1 MVTGTPRM
9 ITDGLILYLDA
20 ANVKSYPGSGTNWVD
35 LSSTQITGSLTNGP
49 TFSSTANGAIVFDGT
64 NDFVQC
70 NGGIVTTAATFL
82 VWMYRNGA
90 QVQFDGL
97 LFSRGTSVT
106 GLNISTNNQIGY
118 HWNDAPNTY
127 FWASGLVIPDLQW
140 SMCVLS
146 VSSTSATAY
155 LCQRSGITSASNIV
169 SHTSTTIDDI
179 KIGQDEAG
187 NRFFTGN
194 ISIAQIYNR
203 ALSASEVLQNFEATR
218 ERFGV

>member
-1 MVTGTPRM
+1 V
-9 ITDGLILYLDA
+9 
-20 ANVKSYPGSGTNWVD
+20 
-35 LSSTQITGSLTNGP
+35 
-49 TFSSTANGAIVFDGT
+49 
-64 NDFVQC
+64 
-70 NGGIVTTAATFL
+70 
-82 VWMYRNGA
+82 
-90 QVQFDGL
+90 
-97 LFSRGTSVT
+97 
-106 GLNISTNNQIGY
+106 
-118 HWNDAPNTY
+118 
-127 FWASGLVIPDLQW
+127 
-140 SMCVLS
+140 S

-155 LCQRSGITSASNIV
+155 LCQQSGITSASNIV